1 MNILVP
7 VDGSPASLRALDYAI
22 AHYPEAS
29 FVLLTVQN
37 VEIASELMYSDWQE
51 LLEQAAAK
59 ALKEATAKSEAASVR
74 FETFFRM
81 GAIAE
86 TIAQVARE
94 KSIDHIV
101 MGARGLGSIQG
112 LLLGSVATKV
122 IHLAEVPITL
132 IK

>member
-1 MNILVP
+1 
-7 VDGSPASLRALDYAI
+7 
-22 AHYPEAS
+22 
-29 FVLLTVQN
+29 
-37 VEIASELMYSDWQE
+37 
-51 LLEQAAAK
+51 
-59 ALKEATAKSEAASVR
+59 
-74 FETFFRM
+74 
-81 GAIAE
+81 
-86 TIAQVARE
+86 VARE